1 MRIAIV
7 HDWLKVYSGAES
19 TLSAMLEVFP
29 QADLFSLVDF
39 LPSQHR
45 KKILDKKVKT
55 SFIQKLPFA
64 KKMYRHYL
72 PLMPIAVEQFDMSSY
87 DLVISSTHAVAKG
100 VVVGPGQ
107 LHICMCYSPIRYA
120 WDLSHQ
126 YLRESGLKKGLKGI
140 LAKFMLHKMRIWDAR
155 TANGVDEF
163 IAISHF
169 IKQRINK
176 IYRRDATVIYPPVNI
191 EDFTLC
197 EYKED
202 YYVTVSRFVPYKKI
216 DMIVKAFAL
225 MPEKKLIVIGDG
237 PDFKKVDSI
246 KSANVQLMGYLP
258 LNLLKEK
265 IQKAKAFIF
274 AAIEDFGIAPLEA
287 QACGT
292 PVIGYAKGGLLETIT
307 SETGMFFYDQT
318 PQSIAGT
325 IKEFEKKSHEFSPQ
339 KCRENALRFSH
350 EHFKIKFKDFVMRHV
365 HDYEG
370 INSCRW

>member
-39 LPSQHR
+39 LPSQYR

-140 LAKFMLHKMRIWDAR
+140 LAKFMLHKIRIWDAR

-176 IYRRDATVIYPPVNI
+176 IYRRDSTVIYPPVNI
-191 EDFTLC
+191 DDFTLC

-258 LNLLKEK
+258 LNILREK

-318 PQSIAGT
+318 PQSIAET
-325 IKEFEKKSHEFSPQ
+325 IKEFEKKSHEFSPK

-350 EHFKIKFKDFVMRHV
+350 ENFKIKFNDFVMRHI

-370 INSCRW
+370 INSCRR